1 MKKAITCL
9 LVLLV
14 IFTSFSSFTAFSKTK
29 EPVTISFWF
38 PSADRLNDEYF
49 NNAAKEFEKLN
60 PQIKVEVTTVPSAV
74 QDIELKLNAALLGG
88 TFPDVFC
95 AYLNFMGTRGPKGD
109 FANLNSYID
118 KWPERN
124 DIYESTLNTGKYK
137 NKIIGLGFFP
147 APEILTYRK
156 DFFKEAGLDPEKP
169 PRSWE
174 ELADY
179 AVKLTKKDSKGNI
192 IRAGFDIP
200 AINASVFFR
209 PLMKQNGSLVINEK
223 KGIPAFTDQSSIEAW
238 DFFMKLKNQNVSI
251 PYDYQK
257 KETIP
262 FVKGISA
269 MSFLQTTQIASMIK
283 EDPAMKESLGF
294 VPVLS
299 RKQKVDF
306 CGYRL
311 FTIGNSS
318 KHKNESWQFIQFMM
332 SKDQMVKRFKTLNIP
347 VVRKSLEQEFI
358 AADPELNKAQIEYI
372 KYGKGA
378 ENVPWLTV
386 AIRYLHTA
394 WEEAYSNK
402 KTSVQ
407 ALKDA
412 EIRLKK
418 DLANK

>member
-14 IFTSFSSFTAFSKTK
+14 VFTSFSFTAFSKTK

-60 PQIKVEVTTVPSAV
+60 PQIKVVVTTVPSAV

-118 KWPERN
+118 KWPDRN
-124 DIYESTLNTGKYK
+124 DIYESTMNTGKYK
-137 NKIIGLGFFP
+137 NKTIGLGFFP

-223 KGIPAFTDQSSIEAW
+223 KGIPAFTDQSSIETW

-283 EDPAMKESLGF
+283 EDPVMKENLGF

-347 VVRKSLEQEFI
+347 VVRKSLEQDFI

-386 AIRYLHTA
+386 AVRYLHTA
-394 WEEAYSNK
+394 WEEVYSNK
-402 KTSVQ
+402 KTPAQ

-418 DLANK
+418 DLVNK